1 MKISRKVK
9 HIQVNETT
17 TSLNDREIN
26 FVYQPDKRKTS
37 MMHLRW
43 ACKKSLQARFLK
55 DEAKAKA
62 HFPPEGPTW
71 ILK

>member
-1 MKISRKVK
+1 MMQKSEQSI
-9 HIQVNETT
+9 T
-17 TSLNDREIN
+17 
-26 FVYQPDKRKTS
+26 